1 MRIIW
6 SKVYRRL
13 SLHLGKIIGDKDYRS
28 FIVLGRSRVGSNLLN
43 SFLNQ
48 QKQVIA
54 HSELA
59 GKLSGKSPKKLL
71 DEIYCRYQRQIKAVG
86 FKIFYYHPQDDESG
100 AIWEDLKEIDNICV
114 IHLKRK
120 NILRTLLSR
129 EIAGKT
135 NTYAQVGK
143 NKKLDP
149 IEKRRVNLTPLKLIE
164 GFQQTRNWEHQFDEF
179 FKRQKVIQITYEQ
192 LIANPDE
199 QVQRITNE
207 FEIDYRPV
215 EQHLQKQNIE
225 PLSDLIENFE
235 ELANYFKPTPWHIFF
250 QSD

>member
-1 MRIIW
+1 MKNLV
-6 SKVYRRL
+6 SKAYRHL
-13 SLHLGKIIGDKDYRS
+13 SLQLGKIFGDKNYRP

-59 GKLSGKSPKKLL
+59 GKLFGKSPEKLL
-71 DEIYCRYQRQIKAVG
+71 DEIYCRYQKRIKAVG

-100 AIWEDLKEIDNICV
+100 AIWEDLKEIDNLCV

-135 NTYAQVGK
+135 NTYAQLGK

-149 IEKRRVNLTPLKLIE
+149 IEKRRVNLTPLKLIK
-164 GFQQTRNWEHQFDEF
+164 GFQQTHNWEQQFDEF
-179 FKRQKVIQITYEQ
+179 FKHQKVIPITYEQ
-192 LIANPDE
+192 LIAAPDA

-207 FEIDYRPV
+207 FEIDYHPV

-235 ELANYFKPTPWHIFF
+235 ELVDYFKPTPWHIFF
-250 QSD
+250 QDD